1 MAASQ
6 TNTEQ
11 KNTVQQSN
19 ENQVNNLTPQEIVE
33 LAIHCE
39 NAELEAYEITKI
51 TDDFPQMTYKDA
63 FDIQWEARR
72 RKEARGTKI
81 VGMKMGL
88 TSWAKMAQ
96 MGVEHP
102 CYGYLADYFSVPEG
116 GDIKTDEL
124 IHPKIEAEIAF
135 VTKSPLKGPGIN
147 IADVLRATDFVV
159 PAVEVIDSRYK
170 DFKFD
175 LKSVIADNSSST
187 RFITGGCMS
196 KVEDVDLKTLGVVM
210 EINGEIVATGAGAA
224 VLGHPAASVAMLA
237 NMMGERGE
245 EIPAGTFIM
254 TGGITAA
261 VTVNKGDNINVR
273 YQGLGTINARFV

>member
-1 MAASQ
+1 MEN
-6 TNTEQ
+6 TN
-11 KNTVQQSN
+11 K
-19 ENQVNNLTPQEIVE
+19 LTKAQIDE
-33 LAIHCE
+33 LATYCE
-39 NAELEAYEITKI
+39 EAELKQQEITKV
-51 TDDFPQMTYKDA
+51 TDKYPEMTYRDA
-63 FDIQWEARR
+63 FDVQWEVRR
-72 RKEARGTKI
+72 RKVARGHKV

-96 MGVEHP
+96 MGVEQP

-116 GDIKTDEL
+116 GEIKMDEL

-135 VTKSPLKGPGIN
+135 VTKAPLKGPGIH
-147 IADVLRATDFVV
+147 IGDVLRATDFII

-175 LKSVIADNSSST
+175 LKSVIADNSSSS
-187 RFITGGCMS
+187 RFITGGRMARL
-196 KVEDVDLKTLGVVM
+196 EDVDVKNLGVVM

-237 NMMGERGE
+237 NMMSERGE

-261 VTVNKGDNINVR
+261 VTVNRGDSINIR
-273 YQGLGTINARFV
+273 YQGLGSITAKFV

>member
-1 MAASQ
+1 
-6 TNTEQ
+6 
-11 KNTVQQSN
+11 
-19 ENQVNNLTPQEIVE
+19 
-33 LAIHCE
+33 
-39 NAELEAYEITKI
+39 
-51 TDDFPQMTYKDA
+51 MTYEDA
-63 FDIQWEARR
+63 FDVQWEVRR
-72 RKEARGTKI
+72 RKEARGHKI

-96 MGVEHP
+96 MGVEQP

-116 GDIKTDEL
+116 GEIKMDEL

-135 VTKSPLKGPGIN
+135 VTKAPLKGPGVHIG
-147 IADVLRATDFVV
+147 DVMRATDFII

-187 RFITGGCMS
+187 RFITGGRMARL
-196 KVEDVDLKTLGVVM
+196 EDVDVTTLGVVM
-210 EINGEIVATGAGAA
+210 EINGEVVATGAGAA

-237 NMMGERGE
+237 NMLGERGE

-261 VTVNKGDNINVR
+261 VTVNRGDSINIR
-273 YQGLGTINARFV
+273 YQDLGTITARFV

>member
-1 MAASQ
+1 MG
-6 TNTEQ
+6 
-11 KNTVQQSN
+11 
-19 ENQVNNLTPQEIVE
+19 NLTRTEIE
-33 LAIHCE
+33 QLATYCE
-39 NAELEAYEITKI
+39 DAELKAYEITKV
-51 TDDFPQMTYKDA
+51 TDQYPHMTYEDA
-63 FDIQWEARR
+63 FDVQWEVRK
-72 RKEARGTKI
+72 RKEARGHKI

-96 MGVEHP
+96 MGVEQP

-116 GDIKTDEL
+116 GEIKMDEL

-135 VTKSPLKGPGIN
+135 VIKAPLKGPGVHIG
-147 IADVLRATDFVV
+147 DVMRATDFII

-187 RFITGGCMS
+187 RFITGGRMARL
-196 KVEDVDLKTLGVVM
+196 EDVDVTTLGVVM
-210 EINGEIVATGAGAA
+210 EINGEVVATGAGAA

-237 NMMGERGE
+237 NMLGERGE

-261 VTVNKGDNINVR
+261 VTVNRGDSITVR
-273 YQGLGTINARFV
+273 YQNLGSISAKFI